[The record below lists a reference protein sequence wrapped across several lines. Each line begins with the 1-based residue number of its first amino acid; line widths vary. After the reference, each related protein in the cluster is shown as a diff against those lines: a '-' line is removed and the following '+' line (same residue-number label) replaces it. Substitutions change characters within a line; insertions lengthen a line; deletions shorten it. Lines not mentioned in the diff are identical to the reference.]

1 MNPSSQSERRQRT
14 PRLSGS
20 ILIALASVIGAL
32 SFLYPFLLPLFGDR
46 QRQTGRGIE
55 VSLLFALLAGICL
68 VVMLL
73 EVQSR
78 ATSGGAAASKLVA
91 LLGVLVAVDSA
102 LRLIPSLL
110 GASPIFFLIILAG
123 YAYGADFGF
132 LMGALTLLVSA
143 FITGGLGPW
152 LPFQMLVA
160 GWVGMT
166 AGWLPKKR
174 LQGRR
179 RRELLA
185 LITFGA
191 LWGFLYGA
199 VMNLFS
205 WPFAAPGLQQQT
217 GLYWAPGMG
226 FFQTVHT
233 YLRFYL
239 ATSLVYDLF
248 RAVANAMLLAL
259 LARPVVRLLDRYRT
273 RFSWQPWVRLDAVTG
288 TTPGQGQSQGQ
299 VRGPGTEPAGAN
311 GL

>member
-1 MNPSSQSERRQRT
+1 MNPDSLTNHPQ
-14 PRLSGS
+14 PGFRLSGS
-20 ILIALASVIGAL
+20 LLIALASLVGAL

-46 QRQTGRGIE
+46 RQQTGHGIE

-78 ATSGGAAASKLVA
+78 ATASGPAASKLVA

-166 AGWLPKKR
+166 AGWLPKQR
-174 LQGRR
+174 LRVSL
-179 RRELLA
+179 RRELLI
-185 LITFGA
+185 LIAFGA

-199 VMNLFS
+199 IMNLYS
-205 WPFAAPGLQQQT
+205 WPFAAPGLEQQT

-226 FFQTVHT
+226 FLQTVHT

-248 RAVANAMLLAL
+248 RAVANALLIVL
-259 LARPVVRLLDRYRT
+259 LARPVIALLDRYRT
-273 RFSWQPWVRLDAVTG
+273 RFSWQPWTRLDSAPEVM
-288 TTPGQGQSQGQ
+288 
-299 VRGPGTEPAGAN
+299 PGTEPAGAN
-311 GL
+311 SL